1 MISRPIKHKFWEIL
15 RKRWSKHKTKIIKKS
30 RTQTKTTIL
39 PCFRSLGGL
48 LFTSFAKYTSF
59 GKDLYADLVSPSL
72 QANIMVETWPNGPGK
87 MSSSC
92 RGPFQVENIDEIDFG
107 KVAAG
112 VDFTTKHDHSKWA
125 VSYPSSPS
133 RHSRLNNNVNYV
145 CIGDI
150 NRMETQKKR
159 GGGTVC
165 FQSKFAWKAFTGIV
179 KAVESCPV

>member
-1 MISRPIKHKFWEIL
+1 MVN
-15 RKRWSKHKTKIIKKS
+15 KTYIVYKKVGFKLE
-30 RTQTKTTIL
+30 QTIG
-39 PCFRSLGGL
+39 CFRSLGGL
-48 LFTSFAKYTSF
+48 LFTSFAKYTNF

-92 RGPFQVENIDEIDFG
+92 QGPFQVENIDEIDFG

-112 VDFTTKHDHSKWA
+112 VDFSTKHDHSKWA
-125 VSYPSSPS
+125 VSYPSSRS
-133 RHSRLNNNVNYV
+133 DRRLNDVNYV

-179 KAVESCPV
+179 KSVESCPV